1 MGVLGKRIF
10 GGSLKNGNEFSKRM
24 KFEEA
29 RSAAEEDQDLKLF
42 FKINFVTDWS
52 MVSP

>member
-1 MGVLGKRIF
+1 LGVLGKRIV

-29 RSAAEEDQDLKLF
+29 RSAAEEDQDLKLV
-42 FKINFVTDWS
+42 FKINFVTDW
-52 MVSP
+52 